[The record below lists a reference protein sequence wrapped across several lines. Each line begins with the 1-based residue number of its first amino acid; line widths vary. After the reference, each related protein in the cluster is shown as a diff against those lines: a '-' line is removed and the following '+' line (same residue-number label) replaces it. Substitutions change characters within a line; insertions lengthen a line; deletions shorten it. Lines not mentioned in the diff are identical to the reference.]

1 MTLGHAARMSI
12 PRPHALRNVA
22 IVAHVDHGK
31 TTLVDKMLWQ
41 AGTFRVNEVV
51 QERVMDSNDLERER
65 GITILAKNTSVRWK
79 SPDGTVTKINVI
91 DTPGHA
97 DFGGEVERT
106 LLMADGALL
115 LVDAAEGPLPQTRFV
130 LRKCLELGFP
140 VIVVINKIDRSDA
153 RPETVHEEI
162 LDLFCDLDA
171 SEMQLEFPVL
181 YAVGRD
187 GVAKRSLD
195 DPSTT
200 LAPLFETIIDK
211 IPPAPG
217 DPDGPLQILVSNVD
231 HDDYVGR
238 LAIGRIVSGSVRAN
252 QPVGVVKDGRTL
264 KSTVKVLSTFEG
276 LKRTPAPEAGSGE
289 IVAIA
294 GIEDVDVGDSI
305 VDLAPGWEGRA
316 LARILVEQP
325 TIKMRLGVNTS
336 PFAGKSKQTKFL
348 TSRHLR
354 ERMSR
359 ETKKNLAIR
368 VEETETA
375 DTFVVLGRGELQL
388 AILVETMRREGY
400 ELQLGNP
407 EVVTQQVD
415 GVLCEPM
422 ELVVVDVPE
431 NFIGIVTERLGE
443 RRGRMVKMSNPG
455 YGRARLEY
463 RIPSRGMIGFR
474 GEILTATRG
483 TALLN
488 SVFEGWE
495 PWGGPMMKRTT
506 GAIVADRGGVATPYA
521 LHHLQPR
528 GSFFVTPGVE
538 VYQGMIVGQHNRPND
553 TDVNVIKE
561 KKLSNVRNHGKD
573 ENVLLAPPRVLT
585 IETAMEWID
594 ADELVEVTPD
604 AVRVRKAILDTSRR
618 PRRTEAIEE
627 AQSVG

>member
-1 MTLGHAARMSI
+1 MSST
-12 PRPHALRNVA
+12 PRPNGSPALRNVA

-31 TTLVDKMLWQ
+31 TTLVDHMLRQ
-41 AGTFRVNEVV
+41 AGTFRANEIV

-65 GITILAKNTSVRWK
+65 GITILAKNTSLRWRAA
-79 SPDGTVTKINVI
+79 DGTVTKVNVI
-91 DTPGHA
+91 DTPGHS

-153 RPETVHEEI
+153 RAEEVHEEI
-162 LDLFCDLDA
+162 FDLFCDLDA
-171 SEMQLEFPVL
+171 SDTQLDFPLL
-181 YAVGRD
+181 YAVGRE
-187 GVAKRSLD
+187 GIAKRSLD

-200 LAPLFETIIDK
+200 LQPLFETILEK

-217 DPDGPLQILVSNVD
+217 DGGAPLQILVSNVD

-238 LAIGRIVSGSVRAN
+238 LAIGRIVAGTVAAN
-252 QPVGVVKDGRTL
+252 EPVGIIKDGRTL
-264 KSTVKVLSTFEG
+264 KSAVKVLSTFEG
-276 LKRTPAPEAGSGE
+276 LKRTPAAEAAAGE

-294 GIEDVDVGDSI
+294 GIEDVDVGDTI
-305 VDLAPGWEGRA
+305 ADQDPGWEARA
-316 LARILVEQP
+316 LPRIHVEQP
-325 TIKMRLGVNTS
+325 TIKMRVGVNTS
-336 PFAGKSKQTKFL
+336 PFAGRCEATKYL

-354 ERMSR
+354 DRLMR

-368 VEETETA
+368 VEETDSP

-388 AILVETMRREGY
+388 AILIETMRREGY

-407 EVVTQQVD
+407 EVITQTVEGQVS
-415 GVLCEPM
+415 EPM

-431 NFIGIVTERLGE
+431 QFIGVVTERLGE
-443 RRGRMVKMSNPG
+443 RRGRMVKMANPG
-455 YGRARLEY
+455 FGRARMEY
-463 RIPSRGMIGFR
+463 RVPSRGMIGFR
-474 GEILTATRG
+474 GELLTSTRG

-488 SVFEGWE
+488 SMFDGWE
-495 PWGGPMMKRTT
+495 PWGGPMMKRAT
-506 GAIVADRGGVATPYA
+506 GAIVADRAGVTTPYA

-528 GSFFVTPGVE
+528 GTFFVAPGVS
-538 VYQGMIVGQHNRPND
+538 VYEGMIVGEHNRPND

-573 ENVLLAPPRVLT
+573 ENVMLAPPRVLT

-594 ADELVEVTPD
+594 ADELVEVTPE
-604 AVRVRKAILDTSRR
+604 AVRVRKGILATNLR
-618 PRRTEAIEE
+618 PRRSEAIED
-627 AQSVG
+627 AQSV

>member
-1 MTLGHAARMSI
+1 MSSIARA
-12 PRPHALRNVA
+12 HELRNIA

-31 TTLVDKMLWQ
+31 TTLVDQMLRQ

-51 QERVMDSNDLERER
+51 RDRVMDSNDLERER
-65 GITILAKNTSVRWK
+65 GITILAKNTSVRWRAA
-79 SPDGTVTKINVI
+79 DGIVSKINII

-130 LRKCLELGFP
+130 LRKCLALGFP
-140 VIVVINKIDRSDA
+140 IIVVINKIDRSDA
-153 RPETVHEEI
+153 RAEDVHEEVF
-162 LDLFCDLDA
+162 DLFCDLEATDK
-171 SEMQLEFPVL
+171 QLDFPVV

-187 GVAKRSLD
+187 GIAKRKLEDTSD
-195 DPSTT
+195 S
-200 LAPLFETIIDK
+200 LAPLFETILAH

-217 DPDGPLQILVSNVD
+217 DPDEPLQILVSNVD

-238 LAIGRIVSGSVRAN
+238 LAIGRITAGVVRPN
-252 QPVGVVKDGRTL
+252 LPVGVVKHDRTA
-264 KSTVKVLSTFEG
+264 KSAVKQVVTFEG
-276 LKRTPAPEAGSGE
+276 LKRTPTLEAIAGE

-294 GIEDVDVGDSI
+294 GLDEVDVGDTI
-305 VDLAPGWEGRA
+305 VDLNPGWEARA
-316 LARILVEQP
+316 LPRIQVEPP
-325 TIKMRLGVNTS
+325 TIKVRMGVNTS

-354 ERMSR
+354 ERLLR
-359 ETKKNLAIR
+359 EAKKNLAVR
-368 VEETETA
+368 VEETDSA

-407 EVVTQQVD
+407 EVVTQVVD
-415 GVLCEPM
+415 GVICEPM
-422 ELVVVDVPE
+422 ELIVVDVPE
-431 NFIGIVTERLGE
+431 SFIGIVTERLGE
-443 RRGRMVKMSNPG
+443 RKGRMLKMSNPG
-455 YGRARLEY
+455 FGRARLEY
-463 RIPSRGMIGFR
+463 RVPSRGMIGFR
-474 GEILTATRG
+474 GELLTATRG

-488 SVFEGWE
+488 SLFDSWE
-495 PWGGPMMKRTT
+495 PWGGPMAKRTT
-506 GAIVADRGGVATPYA
+506 GAIVADRGGVTTPYA

-528 GSFFVTPGVE
+528 GSFFVAPGAE
-538 VYQGMIVGQHNRPND
+538 VYEGMIVGEHNRPND

-573 ENVLLAPPRVLT
+573 ENVALAPARVLT

-604 AVRVRKAILDTSRR
+604 AIRVRKTVLDIARR
-618 PRRTEAIEE
+618 PRRSEAIES
-627 AQSVG
+627 AQSVNG